1 MKNNLCKMII
11 YVIQLFDDK
20 FYIGRTNNLNRRLE
34 EHKNG
39 TGAEWTKKY
48 TFIKLLKTVN
58 TNDLFTEDKYVKM
71 YMNKYGI
78 NNVRGGSYSNI
89 KLNKE
94 QENLLK
100 KELNTINNNCY
111 RCGRNSHYIKNC
123 YAKTDINGND
133 LTNKKLDNNDLNNKK
148 LDNND
153 LTNKKLD
160 NNDLTNKK
168 LESNDLNI
176 YQDIVSSLKSIYRYF
191 KY

>member
-1 MKNNLCKMII
+1 MII

-48 TFIKLLKTVN
+48 PFIKLLKTVN

-89 KLNKE
+89 ELNKE
-94 QENLLK
+94 QENILK

-133 LTNKKLDNNDLNNKK
+133 LTNKKIDNKDLSDKNV
-148 LDNND
+148 
-153 LTNKKLD
+153 
-160 NNDLTNKK
+160 
-168 LESNDLNI
+168 ESKELNL
-176 YQDIVSSLKSIYRYF
+176 YQDIVSGLKSIYRYF

>member
-1 MKNNLCKMII
+1 MKNNLCKMIV

-39 TGAEWTKKY
+39 RGSEWTKKY
-48 TFIKLLKTVN
+48 PFINLLKAVN
-58 TNDLFTEDKYVKM
+58 TNDLFIEDKYVKM

-89 KLNKE
+89 ELNKE

-123 YAKTDINGND
+123 YAKTDIDGND
-133 LTNKKLDNNDLNNKK
+133 LSNKKLD
-148 LDNND
+148 
-153 LTNKKLD
+153 
-160 NNDLTNKK
+160 
-168 LESNDLNI
+168 I